1 MPENIISAQSENIK
15 LPGTKINP
23 GPVSIDLSFS
33 QLQKSGKMYELKLNA
48 VFNINDKHLESSKMA
63 KVRAWVE
70 FHYANIYGSYSEA
83 KYGEDVPLEE
93 VLVNGDLIWEGNPFD
108 IEDDLDLRGEIQL
121 PREGVWEITGYIESE
136 GSGVSTL
143 DKRFEEEIRVAVT
156 RDAAV
161 IMGDTWEFETG
172 SLAYLDNF
180 SYGQLSERVP
190 NELFEP
196 VVLELDISRI
206 PGVGEEALIT
216 CVIRSLH
223 DVTDF
228 TAEITFIRRTDDN
241 PWLKVSGDNLLVDGD
256 LKWEGNLKQDEP
268 VEFSATIKLP
278 EGGDWQIYA
287 FGDYPTNEMI
297 GFSDNIKMN
306 ISGNIRSFGWE
317 ERPLKPLPE
326 DVEIQGIDP
335 FSNERSS
342 ISRSDSTQN
351 KEQNSNQDTP
361 ESQALPQPERRTPS
375 LSPPPPPTTDEI
387 KQSDEG
393 ETDQNSLLP
402 PPRPPRESR
411 SETEINNEATRSAE
425 IIPADISSINEKLQR
440 IVGNGALEITD
451 ARNEYGRQYQMAD
464 GKKRAII
471 SSTPIQYKAADGTY
485 QLIDNTL
492 VPVSGDDKYA
502 FTNSSHSFSVYF
514 PSYLE
519 EGSDI
524 LVKTETGE
532 EIRLGQNTR
541 LGTNNNQGEQNLLQQ
556 GNAREGNTNK
566 NTISYTERFT
576 GVTESYTVETWGL
589 KHNYIIEQPII
600 LDSADKYLEF
610 TERVDLPEGS
620 YLSVDGNRQD
630 G

>member
-1 MPENIISAQSENIK
+1 MINYKVLVILVGLIVISLLSGCSLFMPGSSSSAEANPIDSLSLSRAPRLDQTAELVFSNAMGFYKIGNAKEEN
-15 LPGTKINP
+15 PP
-23 GPVSIDLSFS
+23 D
-33 QLQKSGKMYELKLNA
+33 Y
-48 VFNINDKHLESSKMA
+48 

-306 ISGNIRSFGWE
+306 ISGNIRSFGWKE
-317 ERPLKPLPE
+317 LPSRPRTRTDQAPA
-326 DVEIQGIDP
+326 IT
-335 FSNERSS
+335 S
-342 ISRSDSTQN
+342 I
-351 KEQNSNQDTP
+351 P
-361 ESQALPQPERRTPS
+361 PP
-375 LSPPPPPTTDEI
+375 SPP
-387 KQSDEG
+387 
-393 ETDQNSLLP
+393 
-402 PPRPPRESR
+402 R
-411 SETEINNEATRSAE
+411 
-425 IIPADISSINEKLQR
+425 
-440 IVGNGALEITD
+440 
-451 ARNEYGRQYQMAD
+451 
-464 GKKRAII
+464 
-471 SSTPIQYKAADGTY
+471 
-485 QLIDNTL
+485 
-492 VPVSGDDKYA
+492 
-502 FTNSSHSFSVYF
+502 
-514 PSYLE
+514 
-519 EGSDI
+519 
-524 LVKTETGE
+524 
-532 EIRLGQNTR
+532 
-541 LGTNNNQGEQNLLQQ
+541 
-556 GNAREGNTNK
+556 
-566 NTISYTERFT
+566 
-576 GVTESYTVETWGL
+576 
-589 KHNYIIEQPII
+589 
-600 LDSADKYLEF
+600 
-610 TERVDLPEGS
+610 
-620 YLSVDGNRQD
+620 
-630 G
+630 